1 VEKREKR
8 EAKKAIGKQCE
19 KCGQE
24 SKGESKRLAGKYRAT
39 AAARRSDPYPHPN
52 PIPDPAPTRPNA
64 IKIAASQPSDPPGLA
79 ELSLIEESARRT
91 PEKRRGGGPPHI
103 WYRI

>member
-24 SKGESKRLAGKYRAT
+24 SKGESKRLAGKHRAT
-39 AAARRSDPYPHPN
+39 AAARRSDPQPHPN

-79 ELSLIEESARRT
+79 ELSLNRRVREENAGETSRRRT
-91 PEKRRGGGPPHI
+91 PT
-103 WYRI
+103 YMV